1 MKKNRKRP
9 GTWLMRGG
17 LLLIAAAL
25 LLTAF
30 NLWDEWRADQAAE
43 QVLDQMP
50 VQPEDPAGSDGQG
63 IPDYLLNPDMEMPV
77 VEIDGNSYI
86 GVLEIPVL
94 DLTLPVMSEWSY
106 PNLRTA
112 PCRYAGSAYKDNLVI
127 AAHNYSTHFGQI
139 KNLTAGD
146 QVSFTDVDGNVFF
159 YTVAE
164 VQTLEPTAVEEMTDG
179 GWALTLFTCTIGGQS
194 RVTVR
199 CENDEN
205 YIFE

>member
-1 MKKNRKRP
+1 
-9 GTWLMRGG
+9 MRGG

-43 QVLDQMP
+43 QVLDQMT
-50 VQPEDPAGSDGQG
+50 VQPEDPDASDGQG

-86 GVLEIPVL
+86 GVLDIPAL
-94 DLTLPVMSEWSY
+94 GLTLPVMSEWSY

-139 KNLTAGD
+139 KNLTVGD
-146 QVSFTDVDGNVFF
+146 QVSFTDVDGNVFL

>member
-1 MKKNRKRP
+1 
-9 GTWLMRGG
+9 MRGG

-25 LLTAF
+25 LLTVF

-43 QVLDQMP
+43 QVLDQMT
-50 VQPEDPAGSDGQG
+50 VQPEDPDASDGQG

-86 GVLEIPVL
+86 GVLDIPAL
-94 DLTLPVMSEWSY
+94 GLTLPVMSEWSY

-139 KNLTAGD
+139 KNLTVGD
-146 QVSFTDVDGNVFF
+146 QVSFTDVDGNVFL